1 MSIAVAT
8 LQLAA
13 CSLLV
18 SPDDYVGTRPLDS
31 LWAYYR
37 FDGDT
42 VDSSGSAHDGI
53 LAGATATLDGSGVI
67 GTALTCVNAGDKVK
81 ISDDFAPGTSSFT
94 LAMFYRIEMTGGG
107 IAAHSLNTFIVKG
120 SAFEDSTNDQ
130 PGFGIGYNDTT
141 QNVAG
146 FIRDNVSAHAWVST
160 HAAASS
166 ELPLRDGRFH
176 HTALV
181 VDRDTARVS
190 LYVDGTLH
198 DFTGIPIGYGSVDAT
213 AIAQLCSEGTVNNPS
228 IQMDGALD
236 EVMIFTRALTPAE
249 VAGLAARTH
258 D

>member
-1 MSIAVAT
+1 MRSTPLCTVRVRLSSSMPAIWILLWRAERSVQPSTDWAWSVGKLRNERSPPPTPATMSPVQRGATMSIAVAT

-166 ELPLRDGRFH
+166 GRGRR
-176 HTALV
+176 AC
-181 VDRDTARVS
+181 RGGRRR
-190 LYVDGTLH
+190 
-198 DFTGIPIGYGSVDAT
+198 
-213 AIAQLCSEGTVNNPS
+213 LCRS
-228 IQMDGALD
+228 I
-236 EVMIFTRALTPAE
+236 RW
-249 VAGLAARTH
+249 RC
-258 D
+258 